1 MTPAKWLVTIKVK
14 NALAEAR
21 RKGIQNVID
30 HKQTGGS
37 NRYCAWVSSSR
48 RYTEQALFRMFSSVE
63 CASGG
68 RTKFNREQL
77 GLPKDLHYDALC
89 VGSIPTDGYK
99 DLTNGRYFVAKAI
112 DRGSRLRGSINKCG
126 IITVKYKQR
135 AKRRFGVQNG
145 DIVRAIVPKGKY
157 AGHHVGR
164 VMSRTSGFFDIRK
177 ADNSLVTV
185 NQRYCTLLQHDNGY
199 LCLYK

>member
-1 MTPAKWLVTIKVK
+1 MTPAEWLVTIKVK

-77 GLPKDLHYDALC
+77 GLPKDHHYDALC
-89 VGSIPTDGYK
+89 VGTIPTDGYK
-99 DLTNGRYFVAKAI
+99 DFNQWSVLCRQGNRPRFSLAREYQQMRYYYRQVQAKSKTQI
-112 DRGSRLRGSINKCG
+112 WG
-126 IITVKYKQR
+126 
-135 AKRRFGVQNG
+135 
-145 DIVRAIVPKGKY
+145 PEW
-157 AGHHVGR
+157 
-164 VMSRTSGFFDIRK
+164 
-177 ADNSLVTV
+177 
-185 NQRYCTLLQHDNGY
+185 RYCKSDCSERQVCRASCWKGNDSYERLF
-199 LCLYK
+199 

>member
-1 MTPAKWLVTIKVK
+1 MRDIDF
-14 NALAEAR
+14 AL
-21 RKGIQNVID
+21 
-30 HKQTGGS
+30 
-37 NRYCAWVSSSR
+37 SSSR

-77 GLPKDLHYDALC
+77 GLPKDHHYDALC
-89 VGSIPTDGYK
+89 VGTIPTDGYK

-164 VMSRTSGFFDIRK
+164 VMTRTSGFFDIRK